1 MTVAAISPAETED
14 ADSVVD
20 LWIDLA
26 AGQRDHGSHIH
37 AESNRTPIR
46 EAILRHIAGDR
57 LLVARSDGI
66 LGFVM
71 FSVEQGSYE
80 QDLRRG
86 LIENLYVR
94 PEARGEGVGSALL
107 SRAES
112 HLAERGVDA
121 VSLDVLADNE
131 RARRFYRAHGYDPHR
146 VEFEKPVG

>member
-1 MTVAAISPAETED
+1 MTVATISPAETAE
-14 ADSVVD
+14 ADTVVN

-26 AGQRDHGSHIH
+26 ESQRDHGSHIH
-37 AESNRTPIR
+37 GEGNRTPIR
-46 EAILRHIAGDR
+46 ESILRHIASDC

-80 QDLRRG
+80 QDLHRG

-94 PEARGEGVGSALL
+94 PDSRGEGLGSELL

-112 HLAERGVDA
+112 QLAQRGVDA
-121 VSLDVLADNE
+121 VSLDVMADNE
-131 RARRFYRAHGYDPHR
+131 RARRFYREHGYGSHR
-146 VEFEKPVG
+146 VEFEKPLG